1 MQYNGLI
8 LAQNVKQTQLLHNVP
23 HDITQRTVLSFVIVV
38 HIAVDGRPPGARLEA
53 PRHCGKTLAGAHKI
67 LLNVITLPEFT
78 SPVRL

>member
-38 HIAVDGRPPGARLEA
+38 HIGSEVCVVDGD
-53 PRHCGKTLAGAHKI
+53 
-67 LLNVITLPEFT
+67 
-78 SPVRL
+78 